1 MQAQRCC
8 SLHSLQ
14 QLLRPAHSSQ
24 HLPTDPLLQYCP
36 AGSCGITQG
45 TVYNVYLVAQ
55 DFVFPPNLQT
65 APSLRVLN
73 SSSASS
79 AFTCS
84 PSTFTQQLRPTL
96 TTTSSSPGLPVGQF
110 YSDGTGDK

>member
-1 MQAQRCC
+1 MHPQLCC
-8 SLHSLQ
+8 SLHRLQ
-14 QLLRPAHSSQ
+14 QLLRPTHSSQ
-24 HLPTDPLLQYCP
+24 HLPADPFLHCRP

-55 DFVFPPNLQT
+55 DFVSPPNLQT

-96 TTTSSSPGLPVGQF
+96 APAISSPGLPVGQF